1 MRHAIAAVI
10 LTPAILS
17 PAFPTEPLSPPGRSA
32 TIVPQTA
39 AALRRVLDVG
49 FAAGRNKVAAAQRE
63 WQKIPAADRR
73 DPRVDY
79 AWGLVLHKHH
89 RTRDALRQYE
99 SAAGMAQPAYRPALQ
114 SAIWMKL
121 ARKQYAP
128 GLKSLRELIANVA
141 DEKRSGGDEATRV
154 QSAEWT
160 GRVVAALQ
168 AIPLPDRTKTDVD
181 RLDVQAE
188 KVFHEPAVAAAYHKG
203 KQAVKTL
210 AGDLSV
216 EAVKT
221 RIQAGKKLAKKVKQG
236 RKQIASRKDDVDKS
250 QESLKLTAEQWKDWL
265 EEQQKQTKR
274 SLTRATKEL
283 AILET
288 RRASISRSYL
298 LAVRQRTLLLASMR
312 LGQPGAER
320 TSAVTPNANDIA
332 LGQIQQTLASYEL
345 QHQGTVQQMNLTRQA
360 AATAVQRYRAAVQR
374 YQTATGKIAKS
385 NTELARLESQL
396 KQQERKLRKS
406 SVKQTAAVRQMKQRR
421 ASFTTYVPFDVDAEK
436 KSLLE
441 SLKN

>member
-1 MRHAIAAVI
+1 MRHAIVVLFLVPATLATAVS
-10 LTPAILS
+10 A
-17 PAFPTEPLSPPGRSA
+17 EPSPPAGKPA
-32 TIVPQTA
+32 TIAPQTA
-39 AALRRVLDVG
+39 VALRRVLDVG
-49 FAAGRNKVAAAQRE
+49 FAAGRDKVAAARSE
-63 WQKIPAADRR
+63 WQKIAAADRH
-73 DPRVDY
+73 DPRVVY

-89 RTRDALRQYE
+89 RTRDAEREFE
-99 SAAGMAQPAYRPALQ
+99 SAAGRTKPDYLPAMRA
-114 SAIWMKL
+114 AIWLKL

-128 GLKSLRELIANVA
+128 GLKSLGQMIAAVA
-141 DEKRSGGDEATRV
+141 DEKRPASDAAGRQE
-154 QSAEWT
+154 SAEWT

-168 AIPLPDRTKTDVD
+168 AIPLPVRTKTDVD
-181 RLDVQAE
+181 RIDAQAE
-188 KVFHEPAVAAAYHKG
+188 RAFREPTLAAAYDKG
-203 KQAVKTL
+203 KQAVKML

-236 RKQIASRKDDVDKS
+236 RKELASRKDDLDKS
-250 QESLKLTAEQWKDWL
+250 QESLKLTAEQWKDRL

-288 RRASISRSYL
+288 RRASITRSYL
-298 LAVRQRTLLLASMR
+298 LAGRQKTLLLATMR
-312 LGQPGAER
+312 LRRPGTER
-320 TSAVTPNANDIA
+320 TNPITPSANDVA
-332 LGQIQQTLASYEL
+332 LGRIQQTLASYEL
-345 QHQGTVQQMNLTRQA
+345 QHQATVQQMNATRQA
-360 AATAVQRYRAAVQR
+360 AATAVQQYRTAMKR

-396 KQQERKLRKS
+396 KQQERKLRQS
-406 SVKQTAAVRQMKQRR
+406 NVKQTAAVRQMKQRR

-441 SLKN
+441 SLKD